1 MKKLLLTLIAL
12 VAIATGAQAQW
23 YSSRNMNIGGTVCIP
38 DSRGYVTNSYHLNFI
53 KSTCQTVTFPQ
64 GGSTD
69 KITAPV
75 VLMGKD
81 PINPIKTY
89 GNVTVWVDVPNS
101 KIVLENNSSVSVGIK
116 YGFKLGGKD
125 EYTWIRA
132 QAGQTVSQKTQT
144 NTTGGNIR
152 FYYLR
157 LRECNGLSR

>member
-1 MKKLLLTLIAL
+1 MKKLLFTFLAL

-23 YSSRNMNIGGTVCIP
+23 YSSRNIDIGGTVNIL
-38 DSRGYVTNSYHLNFI
+38 DSRGFVTNSYHLNTL
-53 KSTCQTVTFPQ
+53 KSSCQTVKFPQ

-69 KITAPV
+69 KISAPV
-75 VLMGKD
+75 VLMGND

-116 YGFKLGGKD
+116 YGFKLGGKH

-132 QAGQTVSQKTQT
+132 QAGQTVSQKTET
-144 NTTGGNIR
+144 NTVGANIK
-152 FYYLR
+152 FDYLR
-157 LRECNGLSR
+157 LRECNGVRR